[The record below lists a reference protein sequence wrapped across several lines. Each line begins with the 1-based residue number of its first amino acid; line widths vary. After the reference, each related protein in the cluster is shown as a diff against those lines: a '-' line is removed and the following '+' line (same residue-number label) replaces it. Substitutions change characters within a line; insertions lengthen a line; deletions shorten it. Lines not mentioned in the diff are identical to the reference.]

1 MKSLLVTLWYTAC
14 LIAGVFVLFS
24 LPYTL
29 LTKTPDY
36 FDLFVASVFV
46 IIGCADI
53 ITEASRLLT
62 KKLTS

>member
-1 MKSLLVTLWYTAC
+1 MKSLFVTLWYTAC

-29 LTKTPDY
+29 LVKTPDY
-36 FDLFVASVFV
+36 FDLFVASWFV
-46 IIGCADI
+46 VVGCVDI
-53 ITEASRLLT
+53 LTEVSLRLT

>member
-1 MKSLLVTLWYTAC
+1 MKNTLAIFWYAFC
-14 LIAGVFVLFS
+14 LIGGLFVLFM

-46 IIGCADI
+46 IIGCAEI